1 MMSKGDTIKWLK
13 KRTEDYRSA
22 MNNIGEFVEDFD
34 EVGKLGNGFE
44 SLDELEEMNIS
55 DEVTN

>member
-1 MMSKGDTIKWLK
+1 
-13 KRTEDYRSA
+13 
-22 MNNIGEFVEDFD
+22 MNSIGEFVEDFD

-44 SLDELEEMNIS
+44 SVDELEEMNIS

>member
-13 KRTEDYRSA
+13 KRTVDYRSA
-22 MNNIGEFVEDFD
+22 MNSIREFVEDFD

-44 SLDELEEMNIS
+44 SVDELEEMNIS

>member
-1 MMSKGDTIKWLK
+1 MMSKGDTIKWLE

-22 MNNIGEFVEDFD
+22 MNSIGEFVEDFD

-44 SLDELEEMNIS
+44 SVDELEEMNIS